1 MQVIASF
8 ALLTALWQTTLGSSP
23 SIYPAV
29 SSSINHFCST
39 DLSEK
44 ACTTPPSTNPA
55 DSLNQ
60 IETRAHEATT
70 NTASTEDPGP
80 NPQCPRWDGLP
91 WVPFEKREDP
101 GSSIP
106 YDENATGAGFVVWYD
121 IDFLYRPP
129 VNPHILDLQNLHGA
143 TGHSLAQCMRSCV
156 VLNKATTSQ
165 QNCTAVTLTRDGVC
179 YLKQGSDG
187 TNNYALTSN
196 TTSVLAPGFASAMMI
211 PPRYQGN
218 KTFTRPVYV

>member
-23 SIYPAV
+23 SIYPAISASV
-29 SSSINHFCST
+29 NHFCST

-55 DSLNQ
+55 GLNQ
-60 IETRAHEATT
+60 IETRAHEDTT
-70 NTASTEDPGP
+70 NTASTEDPDP

-91 WVPFEKREDP
+91 WVPFKKREDP
-101 GSSIP
+101 GLSIP
-106 YDENATGAGFVVWYD
+106 YHKSQTGGGFVVWCD
-121 IDFLYRPP
+121 IDLLYRPP
-129 VNPHILDLQNLHGA
+129 ANSHILDLQNMHGA
-143 TGHSLAQCMRSCV
+143 TGYSLAQCIHSCV
-156 VLNKATTSQ
+156 VFNKKGITSGH
-165 QNCTAVTLTRDGVC
+165 NCTAVTDGVY

-187 TNNYALTSN
+187 YNDYALTSN
-196 TTSVLAPGFASAMMI
+196 TTSVLTPGFASAMMI
-211 PPRYQGN
+211 PKY